1 MPTKAIFF
9 TSLSGLTLLGG
20 CAAVQPRQSFP
31 AIEQSVS
38 DATSYRVHW
47 NSGGEADHAVTKHV
61 QDMLAKPLD
70 ADTAVQI
77 ALLNNRHLQATYEE
91 LGVAQADLVGAGLLS
106 NPVFDGSARFGHGG
120 DPTIDLGIVF
130 NFLDIFFVGLRKN
143 VATAQL
149 EVAKVNATSNVLSTA
164 GDVKVAF
171 YELLA
176 AEQTVEL
183 RRQVEQATAASYD
196 LAKRLREAGNNRPL
210 DVSNERALYEESK
223 LALASVE
230 ADAFLARE
238 NLGRLM
244 GVWGRQTT
252 WTTDGRLPD
261 LPAEEVPAEG
271 LEAMAVKNSLALRAS
286 RAQIAAALGELGITK
301 PLGYLSELEVG
312 ASAERDAGDWE
323 VGPSLTL
330 PIPLFSQGQ
339 PAVARAQSRI
349 RQAEQE
355 YYATAVDVRSFVRT
369 AYGRVRAAR
378 EQALYYRDVMLP
390 LRQTIV
396 DQTQL
401 QYNAMQIGAFQLLQS
416 KRDQVAAAATY
427 LSLLRDYWTAKAE
440 LQLGLDGRVMGSAS
454 SERIGMGSGTPSM
467 ISTSSTGHWHE
478 QRH

>member
-31 AIEQSVS
+31 DIEQSVS

-47 NSGGEADHAVTKHV
+47 NSGGEADHEVAKHV

-120 DPTIDLGIVF
+120 GPTIDLGIAF
-130 NFLDIFFVGLRKN
+130 NFLDVFFIGLRKN

-149 EVAKVNATSNVLSTA
+149 EVAKVKVTSSVLGTA
-164 GDVKVAF
+164 GDVKVSF

-223 LALASVE
+223 LALASAE
-230 ADAFLARE
+230 TDAFLARE

-244 GVWGRQTT
+244 GVWGTQTA

-261 LPAEEVPAEG
+261 LPAEETPAEG
-271 LEAMAVKNSLALRAS
+271 LEAIAVKNSLALRGS
-286 RAQIAAALGELGITK
+286 RAQIAVALGELGITK
-301 PLGYLSELEVG
+301 PLGYLSQLEVG
-312 ASAERDAGDWE
+312 ASAERDRGDWE
-323 VGPSLTL
+323 VGPSLSL
-330 PIPLFSQGQ
+330 PIPIFSQGQ
-339 PAVARAQSRI
+339 PAVARAQSRL

-355 YYATAVDVRSFVRT
+355 YYATAVDVRSLVRT
-369 AYGRVRAAR
+369 AYARVRSAR
-378 EQALYYRDVMLP
+378 QQVLYYHDVMLP

-401 QYNAMQIGAFQLLQS
+401 QFNAMQIGAFELLQA
-416 KRDQVAAAATY
+416 KRDQIAAAATY
-427 LSLLRDYWTAKAE
+427 LSLLRDYWKAKAE
-440 LQLGLDGRVMGSAS
+440 LQLGLNGRATGFPSNTS
-454 SERIGMGSGTPSM
+454 IGSGMTSM
-467 ISTSSTGHWHE
+467 TSESSTGH
-478 QRH
+478 